1 MTTTRAMLIGLAL
14 SGSWSMFPGRAS
26 AWELFRSENAH
37 VRDGNEALAAGDP
50 AGALADYDEAALE
63 LPSEAGVHLDR
74 GLALLA
80 SGDHGLARE
89 ALQHATDPPAP
100 REIRAAAHYDIG
112 LSFYQEGETAAGADD
127 HEAAQRSFREAAD
140 AFRASLRQQPAE
152 LHQG

>member
-1 MTTTRAMLIGLAL
+1 MTTMRAMLIGTAL
-14 SGSWSMFPGRAS
+14 LLSWSVGPARAQ
-26 AWELFRSENAH
+26 AWELFRRENGH

-50 AGALADYDEAALE
+50 TGALADYDEAALE

-80 SGDHGLARE
+80 SGEHGLARE

-112 LSFYQEGETAAGADD
+112 LSFYQEAETAAVSVAT
-127 HEAAQRSFREAAD
+127 SKWC
-140 AFRASLRQQPAE
+140 
-152 LHQG
+152 